1 MVTKL
6 NETLFQI
13 KVWNEIKKIPKGQIT
28 TYKEIAIKIKH
39 PNAYRAV
46 ATACK
51 LNPFPI
57 KTPCHRVIC
66 SNGKIGGYLGRENS
80 QKKIQLLK
88 AEGIKILGNQV
99 LTPSQKE
106 RKAT

>member
-39 PNAYRAV
+39 PNALIELLPQHANLIHFQLR
-46 ATACK
+46 
-51 LNPFPI
+51 LL
-57 KTPCHRVIC
+57 VI
-66 SNGKIGGYLGRENS
+66 E
-80 QKKIQLLK
+80 
-88 AEGIKILGNQV
+88 
-99 LTPSQKE
+99 
-106 RKAT
+106 